1 MQHEI
6 SNVDPN
12 PTAHAIA
19 HQART
24 VRIEH
29 PIALQPQTA
38 GGCFSRA
45 QYICSRNFVCENKH
59 ASYDPRG
66 NNLAGRR
73 LARSVAG

>member
-6 SNVDPN
+6 PNVDPN
-12 PTAHAIA
+12 PTARAIA

-24 VRIEH
+24 VRIEDH
-29 PIALQPQTA
+29 MRSSPRQPEVVPPGRNNRT
-38 GGCFSRA
+38 
-45 QYICSRNFVCENKH
+45 RNFVGENKH